1 MVAARALAACGDDKG
16 LRALAR
22 QVKAAPDRLSPRL
35 APEFALVLFPSRMSV
50 PDLIDLIDRSQPA
63 RQFEVEGFSRHL
75 PTLFAA
81 AQPRPAQKEFAF
93 RIAEL
98 CLAESNDE
106 DDSIASRHRELSKG
120 VSKLAVTEL
129 STRQEGSIEP
139 GLIRLLRAVERAQS
153 DSDDEEELS
162 TIRAR
167 LKRDKA
173 LNRDL
178 MWTNARQEVNGVPRA
193 KLPIREFQ
201 VGPHSG
207 RMLWSTDLS
216 DLEWLTD
223 DCPHLPAEN
232 ERRVAFE
239 AIYKA
244 LHWANLLPSRADFL
258 DELAHG
264 CAALQE
270 DLAGYRTPPP
280 PNPYDAEL
288 EASRRRRAVQ
298 TSADKASPD

>member
-1 MVAARALAACGDDKG
+1 MIDYRAAWMFSDKELHAAVKDAWKANPRPEFRMQLLRFIEEGPIVRCVDLARATALDEKQSQYSRMVAARALAACGDDRG

-223 DCPHLPAEN
+223 DCRHLPAEN
-232 ERRVAFE
+232 VSLRQ
-239 AIYKA
+239 ICM
-244 LHWANLLPSRADFL
+244 N
-258 DELAHG
+258 
-264 CAALQE
+264 
-270 DLAGYRTPPP
+270 
-280 PNPYDAEL
+280 
-288 EASRRRRAVQ
+288 
-298 TSADKASPD
+298 